1 MFAACT
7 PKGDVTINTAGIFK
21 PLLFSIDQKNA
32 SGTTLNYKEILLSD
46 EPLVLDVQIYN
57 DSDFPYTDIELIFS
71 NSESTFPSINFS
83 PSTDGSISFPGM
95 DGTCSKILL
104 PKKSCLMKLILAPRD
119 EKNYTEYI
127 TLKFKNYVDVE
138 EHKATLVF
146 LAGWP
151 ASLVFTNDKTEYVFG
166 EELGINP
173 TIPVVE
179 REDIVIYTEKF
190 TMVNAG
196 GLTAKNVIIKLHE
209 TCVSDIVNHCPEG
222 MFGAYSLEH
231 NCPSNLGPGETCDFT
246 VNYEPKN
253 KNPESG
259 ETPEEIKRINY
270 KSNLVIDYI
279 KDPRLSMGALN
290 AYFNSWSRNI
300 QADFISTVKNLVIP
314 DPLVVGN
321 RESRNFR
328 VSNNGLRDGELKYLT
343 IRDISGSVLANC
355 QATDSSGILKCFKN
369 SVELSLADFPFTIK
383 DNDNCLPTEEG
394 APKYIDVGGSCGFD
408 VIFQPSTSYLDDR
421 LHEYQNLGFELTFDA
436 RWKAQEK
443 IEKKS
448 LLSYSAQSKA
458 SARLVVESIF
468 FGSAAVPMTPSPAT
482 VDLGRLALQSKL
494 YTQRKPFLITFK
506 NIGSEPA
513 REIKLQ
519 DGKGQEIPLGG
530 STHLGTGSFQ
540 YFKNVGA
547 SATTCAVIAPQ
558 DSCTLSAMFAPIG
571 ITESEE
577 RSQMYDVINEDDIL
591 QSYKEFRINYDSGS
605 RYTDENRVSDVD
617 FATPPTLAR
626 IKAQLIRKGLLMDLS
641 NDALNVN
648 QIRGIT
654 AGDESQTL
662 LYLRNIGTGNI
673 PYLRLLNP
681 PNVYAPYKFI
691 ETVNPAAHS
700 ADFDCLDYVDTTSG
714 NVTPY
719 WPIPNGALI
728 NPLPPDK
735 SCVFTISHQKKNT
748 DKVLNT
754 SNCEQTPMIMSEYT
768 AADINR
774 LFSRSVDG
782 QYLWS
787 FCPTTLQDN
796 MDFSHLYFDGD
807 MVQAGRHFG
816 TDFILPT
823 YNVQAFSNSQAYLAP
838 SSYEPALTATLLR
851 PEIHY
856 PALLNTSVGA
866 KTLPELWFYGVG
878 TQTAVKM
885 NFFSASTIFM
895 RGDYSREVVKLT
907 SAYGQKNDYDYIYY
921 VGSFSKEI
929 PEFQFNLP
937 ITNHG
942 SKAAVIK
949 SASVNVFQGSA
960 FSSVNSY
967 QINKNISSGSDAE
980 GPIFK
985 FNPTVGTGAGTEEQ
999 KMEISI
1005 TYTNFRSQSPLLFRN
1020 NSDASNLLSTTKD
1033 EITLKIL
1040 VVGLIENDYP
1050 KLTLTVNDVD
1060 VTQNVGAPPTE
1071 TILPAVSKSMSW
1083 NEHPVSE
1090 TLTFDTVQLSAA
1102 PKIED
1107 SFAKK
1112 VLNFKNTSSRPIQ
1125 DLRIMFRS
1133 DSKAFMPKA
1142 NKPSFKLSGSCTQGI
1157 TLAPLTGSCQVILF
1171 FQPDKSDLVENF
1183 LLTAVYQTETNKY
1196 VMQNIGIELY
1206 PRAPGQILAPQF
1218 LTEMIDYKSSSG
1230 ASTITRPSY
1239 PLEINNSPPIN
1250 AIPTIFGF
1258 TGTKKILLINNEE
1271 TKASLLLAYQRNLAK
1286 NSLRGFNPMS
1296 SVPVS
1301 TIPEPSEYTAGDGG
1315 EYVVIH
1321 EIRYPHPTLIKPRV
1335 QVLATKGCLFG
1346 DDENNAAIPYFEKGF
1361 NKHTN
1366 TPCYLNT
1373 FFYANLDYI
1382 NKKINSSV
1390 PLDMMNVASEL
1401 WYFSVKRSSTASLWF
1416 HYRGELL
1423 PSPSLIVKGFRD
1435 VQPLDSK
1442 KVFFTLP
1449 QLQGTYDDL
1458 GDVVGVRVLMSK
1470 TKADLDKPY
1479 ATTLK
1484 YKDFRVANPEEDNVV
1499 EWNTDLSNSQ
1509 YVYFRAVAIRQ
1520 HEDFVD
1526 SVPPR
1531 FVGLGPNE
1539 YLSATNS
1546 VIMSTIVPPLNY
1558 FYFQDQKILVQKN
1571 LANANPRKYSEAE
1584 TTCKGITINI
1594 ANGSGNVS
1602 KKMTVINEI
1611 AWNAIYEEPAA
1622 TSYPNLGYTTHWL
1635 SNSVTNLTSVL
1646 GPYPEYD
1653 PNVSVKFMEL
1663 AKILYMVD
1671 DATPSAKI
1679 MMAKGGVPGGTQPF
1693 WSSYI
1698 SSSLPLGTTRCMAS
1712 GY

>member
-1 MFAACT
+1 LLAACT
-7 PKGDVTINTAGIFK
+7 PKGEVTINTSGIFK
-21 PLLFSIDQKNA
+21 PLLYSIDQKDA

-57 DSDFPYTDIELIFS
+57 DSSFPYTDIELIFS
-71 NSESTFPSINFS
+71 NSEGSFPSISFS

-95 DGTCSKILL
+95 DGTCSRTLL

-151 ASLVFTNDKTEYVFG
+151 ASLVFTNDKTEYAFG

-179 REDIVIYTEKF
+179 REDLVTYTETF

-196 GLTAKNVIIKLHE
+196 GLTAKNVMIKLHE
-209 TCVSDIVNHCPEG
+209 TCVSDVANHCPDG
-222 MFGAYSLEH
+222 MFGAYSLAH

-246 VNYEPKN
+246 VSYEPKN

-300 QADFISTVKNLVIP
+300 QADFISSVKNLIIP

-328 VSNNGLRDGELKYLT
+328 VSNNGLRDGELKFLSV
-343 IRDISGSVLANC
+343 RDISGSILANC
-355 QATDSSGILKCFKN
+355 QAVDSSGILKCFKN
-369 SVELSLADFPFTIK
+369 SIELSLSDFPFTIK
-383 DNDNCLPTEEG
+383 DNDQCLPTDES
-394 APKYIDVGGSCGFD
+394 APKYIDVGGSCSFD
-408 VIFQPSTSYLDDR
+408 IIFQPSTSFLEDR
-421 LHEYQNLGFELTFDA
+421 LLEYQNLGFELTFDA

-468 FGSAAVPMTPSPAT
+468 FASASLPFTPNPAT

-513 REIKLQ
+513 RAISLE
-519 DGKGQEIPLGG
+519 DGKGQNIPLGG
-530 STHLGTGSFQ
+530 STHLGTGSYQ
-540 YFKNVGA
+540 YFKNVSA
-547 SATTCAVIAPQ
+547 SSTTCSVIAPQ
-558 DSCTLSAMFAPIG
+558 DSCTMSAMFAPIG
-571 ITESEE
+571 INETEE
-577 RSQMYDVINEDDIL
+577 RNQMYDVINEDDIL
-591 QSYKEFRINYDSGS
+591 QSFKEFRIKYDSGS
-605 RYTDENRVSDVD
+605 RYTDENRVDDID
-617 FATPPTLAR
+617 FVTPPTPAR
-626 IKAQLIRKGLLMDLS
+626 IKAQLIRKGLMMDLT
-641 NDALNVN
+641 NDSQNVN
-648 QIRGIT
+648 QLRGVT
-654 AGDESQTL
+654 AGDEAQTL

-673 PYLRLLNP
+673 PYIRLLNP
-681 PNVYAPYKFI
+681 PSTSAPYKFI
-691 ETVNPAAHS
+691 ETTNPAAHA
-700 ADFDCLDYVDTTSG
+700 ADYDCLDFVDTSSG

-719 WPIPNGALI
+719 WPIPGGAAYQA
-728 NPLPPDK
+728 LPPDK
-735 SCVFTISHQKKNT
+735 SCVFTISHQKKNS

-754 SNCEQTPMIMSEYT
+754 ISCNQTPMILSAYT

-774 LFSRSVDG
+774 VFSRSVND

-787 FCPTTLQDN
+787 FCPWNFQEN
-796 MDFSHLYFDGD
+796 MEFSHLYFDGD

-816 TDFILPT
+816 TDFLLPNYT
-823 YNVQAFSNSQAYLAP
+823 VQVLSNSQAYLAP
-838 SSYEPALTATLLR
+838 TSYEPALTATLLR
-851 PEIHY
+851 PEINY
-856 PALLNTSVGA
+856 PALLNTSVTA
-866 KTLPELWFYGVG
+866 KALPELWFYGVG
-878 TQTAVKM
+878 TQTAVTM
-885 NFFSASTIFM
+885 NSFSASTIFM

-907 SAYGQKNDYDYIYY
+907 SAYGQKSDFDYIYY
-921 VGSFSKEI
+921 VGSFTKET
-929 PEFQFNLP
+929 PEFQFRLP
-937 ITNHG
+937 ITNVG
-942 SKAAVIK
+942 SKPAVIK
-949 SASVNVFQGSA
+949 SATVNVLGPA
-960 FSSVNSY
+960 FSSQNSY
-967 QINKNISSGSDAE
+967 QINKNISSGTDAE

-985 FNPTVGTGAGTEEQ
+985 FNPTVGTGMGTEEQ
-999 KMEISI
+999 HMEISV
-1005 TYTNFRSQSPLLFRN
+1005 TYTNSRSQSPLLYRN
-1020 NSDASNLLSTTKD
+1020 SSDPSNLQTTNKD

-1050 KLTLTVNDVD
+1050 KLTLVVNDVD
-1060 VTQNVGAPPTE
+1060 VTQNVGAAPTE
-1071 TILPAVSKSMSW
+1071 TILPATSKTMSW

-1090 TLTFDTVQLSAA
+1090 TLTFDTIQLSAA

-1112 VLNFKNTSSRPIQ
+1112 ILTFKNTSSRPIQ
-1125 DLRIMFRS
+1125 DLRIMFRGS
-1133 DSKAFMPKA
+1133 STSFMPQA

-1157 TLAPLTGSCQVILF
+1157 NLAPLTGSCQVILF

-1183 LLTAVYQTETNKY
+1183 LLSAVYQTETNKY

-1218 LTEMIDYKSSSG
+1218 LTEMIDYKSSAG

-1239 PLEINNSPPIN
+1239 PLEINNSPSIN
-1250 AIPTIFGF
+1250 EIPTVFGF
-1258 TGTKKILLINNEE
+1258 TGSKKILLTNNEG

-1286 NSLRGFNPMS
+1286 NSLRGFNPAS

-1301 TIPEPSEYTAGDGG
+1301 TIPEPSEYVPSDGG
-1315 EYVVIH
+1315 DYVVIH
-1321 EIRYPHPTLIKPRV
+1321 EIRYPDKKPRV
-1335 QVLATKGCLFG
+1335 QILATKGCLFG
-1346 DDENNAAIPYFEKGF
+1346 DDENNDAIPYFEKGF
-1361 NKHTN
+1361 NKQTS

-1373 FFYANLDYI
+1373 FFYANFDYI
-1382 NKKINSSV
+1382 NKKINSSA

-1423 PSPSLIVKGFRD
+1423 PSTSLILKGFRD
-1435 VQPLDSK
+1435 IQPLDTK

-1449 QLQGTYDDL
+1449 QLEGTYSNL
-1458 GDVVGVRVLMSK
+1458 GEVVGVRVLMSK

-1484 YKDFRVANPEEDNVV
+1484 YKDFRVDNPEQDNLV
-1499 EWNTDLSNSQ
+1499 EWSTDLSNSQ
-1509 YVYFRAVAIRQ
+1509 YVYFRAVAIRK

-1531 FVGLGPNE
+1531 FVGLGANE
-1539 YLSATNS
+1539 YLSATDS
-1546 VIMSTIVPPLNY
+1546 VIMSTIVPPQNY

-1571 LANANPRKYSEAE
+1571 LANANPRKYSDAD
-1584 TTCKGITINI
+1584 TTCKGITVNI
-1594 ANGSGNVS
+1594 ANGASNVS
-1602 KKMTVINEI
+1602 KKMTVINEV
-1611 AWNAIYEEPAA
+1611 AWNAIYEEPSA

-1635 SNSVTNLTSVL
+1635 SDSVTNLSTIL
-1646 GPYPEYD
+1646 GSYPEYD
-1653 PNVSVKFMEL
+1653 PNVSVKFMDL

-1679 MMAKGGVPGGTQPF
+1679 MKAKGGVPGGTQPF

-1698 SSSLPLGTTRCMAS
+1698 SSSLPLGSTRCMAS